1 MKRSLRALLE
11 SAIDYAGTFPP
22 ARLELGAAVRSY
34 ARYRAGPHAWMLGRL
49 IVPAAKLE
57 DLEALLPAQGAA
69 PGGAWPLSVILSPDP
84 GADLERIEAFERR
97 SEGRARVASLEAP
110 PLELDRIV
118 ETASRMPAGPER
130 FFEVPLGA
138 ELVRYLVA
146 VDAAGAAAK
155 VRTGGLREDAFPRP
169 GDLALFLAGCRRLE
183 IPFKATSG
191 LHHPIRGEHPA
202 DTAPESPVAV
212 MHGYLNLAVAACLI
226 HAGEAGTGEA
236 VEALEERSVEAFRF
250 DDDALEWR
258 GRRVDLAGIAR
269 ARSRFFR
276 SFGACSF
283 EEPVEG
289 LERSGLP

>member
-22 ARLELGAAVRSY
+22 ARLELEAAARSY

-49 IVPAAKLE
+49 IVPAAKLD
-57 DLEALLPAQGAA
+57 DLEAFLPVPGAA
-69 PGGAWPLSVILSPDP
+69 AGGAWPLSVILSPDP

-97 SEGRARVASLEAP
+97 NEGTARVASLEAP
-110 PLELDRIV
+110 PLAPARIR
-118 ETASRMPAGPER
+118 EAASVMPAGPER
-130 FFEVPLGA
+130 FFEVPLAAGLEERIEA
-138 ELVRYLVA
+138 VA
-146 VDAAGAAAK
+146 AAGAAAK
-155 VRTGGLREDAFPRP
+155 VRTGGLREDAFP
-169 GDLALFLAGCRRLE
+169 GAADLALFLAGCRRVG

-191 LHHPIRGEHPA
+191 LHHPIRGAHPA

-212 MHGYLNLAVAACLI
+212 MHGYLNLAVAASLI
-226 HAGEAGTGEA
+226 HAGEAGAGEA

-258 GRRVDLAGIAR
+258 GRRLDLAGIAR